1 MDKQKSAGFLQG
13 FVSGTVYVHCSHVTV
28 CGSLMLACGAKTDNS
43 SRIKMAPEL
52 KHASVVIWD
61 QLTQLKSN
69 YINH

>member
-1 MDKQKSAGFLQG
+1 
-13 FVSGTVYVHCSHVTV
+13 
-28 CGSLMLACGAKTDNS
+28 MLACGAKTDNS